1 MVLNDRRSMQILE
14 RVIAKLT
21 VKGKDA
27 NIVIEKTIIVE
38 MRTKEV
44 KEVVLKAREE
54 LGTISTL
61 EC

>member
-1 MVLNDRRSMQILE
+1 MQILE

-44 KEVVLKAREE
+44 KEVVLKAREK